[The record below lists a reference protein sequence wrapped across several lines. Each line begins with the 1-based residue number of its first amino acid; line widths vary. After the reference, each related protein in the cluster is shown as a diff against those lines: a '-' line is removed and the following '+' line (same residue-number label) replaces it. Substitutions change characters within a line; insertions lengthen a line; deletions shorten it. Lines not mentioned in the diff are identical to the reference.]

1 MKGVKEKKLKCIL
14 IRVKIN
20 YLLMVVLQSEEE
32 YSDGDDTDGNFND
45 DEYSECNDNDSEF

>member
-1 MKGVKEKKLKCIL
+1 MRRIDEKKLKCIL